1 MKDLK
6 VMQGPRDDSNEETIT
21 VEHSEWTLDIDLD
34 LKSDSL
40 IFQVVIQPNRWLA
53 IGLSNDLL
61 ETKII

>member
-1 MKDLK
+1 MKQRPRSDSKGDL
-6 VMQGPRDDSNEETIT
+6 IT
-21 VEHSEWTLDIDLD
+21 VEHSEWTLDIGRD

-40 IFQVVIQPNRWLA
+40 IFQVIIQPNRWLA